1 MSSAAQKPSANV
13 DVKVQV
19 TFKPEESDTTH
30 NHWVFGYK
38 ITLHNTGTAAAR
50 LLTRHWIVTDGDE
63 RVQEIHGEGVV
74 GRQPYL
80 RPDERFEYHSRVAI
94 ETPIGSMRGSF
105 QMITDG
111 GEQFDAPVAPFTLA
125 PPNSLH

>member
-1 MSSAAQKPSANV
+1 MTSAPKENTTRV
-13 DVKVQV
+13 DVKVNV
-19 TFKPEESDTTH
+19 TFMPEESDAML
-30 NHWVFGYK
+30 NHWVYGYK
-38 ITLHNTGTAAAR
+38 ITLHNTGTVAAR
-50 LLTRHWIVTDGDE
+50 LLTRHWIVTDGNE

-80 RPDERFEYHSRVAI
+80 RPDATFQYQSRVAI
-94 ETPIGSMRGSF
+94 ETEVGSMRGSF
-105 QMITDG
+105 QMITDE

>member
-1 MSSAAQKPSANV
+1 MTAAAKKDIARV

-19 TFKPEESDTTH
+19 AFIPHESDITH
-30 NHWVFGYK
+30 DHWVYGYK
-38 ITLHNTGTAAAR
+38 ITLHNTGTVPAR

-80 RPDERFEYHSRVAI
+80 RPDSKFEYQSHVVI
-94 ETPIGSMRGSF
+94 ETQVGSMRGSF
-105 QMITDG
+105 QMITDDG
-111 GEQFDAPVAPFTLA
+111 KQFEAPVPPFTLA

>member
-1 MSSAAQKPSANV
+1 MTSAVKNPVAHVA
-13 DVKVQV
+13 VKVQV
-19 TFKPEESDTTH
+19 TFKPEESDATH
-30 NHWVFGYK
+30 DHWVYSYK
-38 ITLHNTGTAAAR
+38 ITLHNTGKAAAR

-80 RPDERFEYHSRVAI
+80 RPDDIFEYQSRVAI

-105 QMITDG
+105 QMITDD